1 MASARV
7 KSQGKSTDNGAS
19 GYSGRLLLRMD
30 SALHAELARAAEQD
44 GQSLNAYITGKL
56 GHDVNGEPPADP
68 AGRVAGRLIR
78 AAIIADLVLVAVAAA
93 IAIALLV
100 IAWP

>member
-7 KSQGKSTDNGAS
+7 KSQS
-19 GYSGRLLLRMD
+19 SGRLLLRMD
-30 SALHAELARAAEQD
+30 PTLHADLAEAAEQE
-44 GQSLNAYITGKL
+44 GQSLNAYITGVL
-56 GHDVNGEPPADP
+56 GDEVDGGRPADP
-68 AGRVAGRLIR
+68 ANRVAGRLIR
-78 AAIIADLVLVAVAAA
+78 AAIIGDLVLVAVAAA

>member
-7 KSQGKSTDNGAS
+7 KSQGRSATNGP
-19 GYSGRLLLRMD
+19 GYSGKLLLRMD
-30 SALHAELARAAEQD
+30 PALHAELARAAEQD

-56 GHDVNGEPPADP
+56 GDEVNGGPPADP
-68 AGRVAGRLIR
+68 ATRVAGRLIR